1 MGGADTSNPQAGAM
15 SSMVDYNNML
25 KSDQQWN
32 TLGSI
37 VSKGVGAFGKG
48 LASGS
53 QSPNSQLN
61 IPQMGMADIPV
72 MQQQQPTLIQAGN
85 DQRLMAILRSMF

>member
-37 VSKGVGAFGKG
+37 VGKGVGAFGKG

-53 QSPNSQLN
+53 QSPSSQLN
-61 IPQMGMADIPV
+61 IPQMGTADIPV
-72 MQQQQPTLIQAGN
+72 MQQQPTLIQAGN
-85 DQRLMAILRSMF
+85 DQRLLAILRGMF

>member
-37 VSKGVGAFGKG
+37 VGKGVGAFGKRSRFRIAISHFSIKYSTDG
-48 LASGS
+48 NGRYSCDATAAA
-53 QSPNSQLN
+53 N
-61 IPQMGMADIPV
+61 INPS
-72 MQQQQPTLIQAGN
+72 
-85 DQRLMAILRSMF
+85 R